1 MATREELLTYLAP
14 IVQSA
19 TAVLEDVTITPAG
32 RSRVISVIVD
42 SESHNLSLDE
52 VTGISRKVSEALDNF
67 SKLDDKPFT
76 LEVTSPG
83 VDRPLTAERHWRK
96 NIGRL
101 VKVTLNNGEVVT
113 GRLSALDN
121 SDVSLTLPKTEKKIS
136 RAEIKRAVIE
146 IEFNRKAGA

>member
-1 MATREELLTYLAP
+1 MASRDELLSYLAP
-14 IVQSA
+14 IVHSA
-19 TAVLEDVTITPAG
+19 SAVLEDVTITPAG
-32 RSRVISVIVD
+32 QSRVISVIVD

-67 SKLDDKPFT
+67 SSLDDKPFT

-101 VKVTLNNGEVVT
+101 VKITLNNGDVVT

-121 SDVSLTLPKTEKKIS
+121 SEVSLTLPKTEQKIS
-136 RAEIKRAVIE
+136 RTDIKRAVIE
-146 IEFNRKAGA
+146 IEFNRKAGL

>member
-101 VKVTLNNGEVVT
+101 VKITLNNGEVAT
-113 GRLSALDN
+113 GRLTEVNDSEVLL
-121 SDVSLTLPKTEKKIS
+121 VLPKSEVKVL
-136 RAEIKRAVIE
+136 RREIKRAVIE

>member
-1 MATREELLTYLAP
+1 MASRDELISYLAP
-14 IVQSA
+14 IVHSA
-19 TAVLEDVTITPAG
+19 SAVLEDVTITPAG
-32 RSRVISVIVD
+32 RRRVISVIVD

-67 SKLDDKPFT
+67 SSLDDKPFT

-101 VKVTLNNGEVVT
+101 VKITLNNGDVVT

-121 SDVSLTLPKTEKKIS
+121 FEVSLTLPKTEQKIS
-136 RAEIKRAVIE
+136 RADIKRAVIE
-146 IEFNRKAGA
+146 IEFNRKAGV